1 MLQSW
6 DLSLTE
12 AMLKNMEA
20 EQQRRAQEAQKH
32 KENEAKRINIK
43 VQQLAK
49 EQQKCQKEVICDPG
63 LPAGRRATGRA

>member
-1 MLQSW
+1 MSGGEGVPGAGLQVRGPLKVWMTDQPASF
-6 DLSLTE
+6 LCSL
-12 AMLKNMEA
+12 
-20 EQQRRAQEAQKH
+20 
-32 KENEAKRINIK
+32 NIK